1 MSEPPNPPRWE
12 APSGHGKE
20 IDGLPSQEQ
29 RRIHARLIAVGA
41 GLDDGRMVGDI
52 RKLLGEDAT
61 WRRRVGD
68 YRVLFRQDIDQR
80 VVIVVR
86 VAHRPTAY
94 R

>member
-1 MSEPPNPPRWE
+1 
-12 APSGHGKE
+12 
-20 IDGLPSQEQ
+20 
-29 RRIHARLIAVGA
+29 
-41 GLDDGRMVGDI
+41 MVGDI